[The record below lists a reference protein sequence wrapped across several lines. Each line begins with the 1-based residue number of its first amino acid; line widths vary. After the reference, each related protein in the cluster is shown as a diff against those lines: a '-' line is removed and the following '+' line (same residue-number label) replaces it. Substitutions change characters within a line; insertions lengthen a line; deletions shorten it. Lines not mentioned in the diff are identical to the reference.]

1 MVPSAAAAAAATTRS
16 GATAAPAAP
25 LRFMLSIVFLL
36 KLILKSFSSFQP
48 LHHSAL
54 LMRLALCCA
63 LYSCGGDDAF
73 VCPGGA
79 RGERCASA
87 AGHCMDTLIRRPPD
101 ALCPTPGQQT
111 INSPNLVPVAL
122 HPIFPHSFARW
133 LVENR
138 GNLRKS
144 PCARPVA
151 APQVCEK
158 CNSLG
163 VAIEGRRK
171 VLQEHT
177 VSCVVHPL

>member
-1 MVPSAAAAAAATTRS
+1 MRERSWPLHGYVNPAPAPSA
-16 GATAAPAAP
+16 
-25 LRFMLSIVFLL
+25 
-36 KLILKSFSSFQP
+36 
-48 LHHSAL
+48 
-54 LMRLALCCA
+54 
-63 LYSCGGDDAF
+63 
-73 VCPGGA
+73 
-79 RGERCASA
+79 
-87 AGHCMDTLIRRPPD
+87 
-101 ALCPTPGQQT
+101 GQQT

-163 VAIEGRRK
+163 VAIEGRRR
-171 VLQEHT
+171 VLQRST
-177 VSCVVHPL
+177 PQARAALGASTALAATAATATIAMKTTTATTLMGIPALFAPPPVRRPKPR